1 MVELFGFGFAFFGFG
16 FPVAVGGKE
25 ISCMVVVVFNGGD
38 ILRLD
43 LVLCSFFPFFFDK
56 LSPTCIDWGIYWWL
70 I

>member
-43 LVLCSFFPFFFDK
+43 LGLCSFFPFFF
-56 LSPTCIDWGIYWWL
+56 L
-70 I
+70 